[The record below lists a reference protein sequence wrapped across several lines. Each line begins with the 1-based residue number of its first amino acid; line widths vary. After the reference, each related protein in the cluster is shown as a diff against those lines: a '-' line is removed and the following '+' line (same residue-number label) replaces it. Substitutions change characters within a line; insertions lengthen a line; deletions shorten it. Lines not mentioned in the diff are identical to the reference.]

1 MKLLKYKLSIILP
14 TYNAQDYLM
23 DAINSIINQSIGFEN
38 IELIIID
45 DNSSDNTQSIIKE
58 VAGKYENIN
67 AIFMEDNSGSPSRG
81 RNIGI
86 QKSTTDYVMFID
98 NDDLYASDMC
108 EKMYDSI
115 VSQDVDVVTCKIEQ
129 TLNGVPIVTNS
140 FLNDISENYLLKSYE
155 DCPNL
160 VSTGMQMM
168 VWNKIIKKELLWEN
182 NIQFPEKDL
191 YEDLYFMLNVYINAD
206 GIYLMNDYKGYIYQ
220 VRKEEDAV
228 STSFQMSK
236 NTIFKFFNGFK
247 KIQDTLKDKGL
258 VFPSL
263 SGEMLGGFTKNFLL
277 TDMDEDSQKE
287 IIEGISPYLKS
298 YKINTNL
305 VNYKLLPNIL
315 INLGIKI
322 FSIYPK
328 GLIWLSK
335 LLKKI

>member
-1 MKLLKYKLSIILP
+1 MG
-14 TYNAQDYLM
+14 
-23 DAINSIINQSIGFEN
+23 AINSIINQSIGFEN

-58 VAGKYENIN
+58 VAKKYENIN
-67 AIFMEDNSGSPSRG
+67 AIFMDNNSGSPSRG

-108 EKMYDSI
+108 EKMFDSI
-115 VSQDVDVVTCKIEQ
+115 VSQNVDVVTCKIEKRI
-129 TLNGVPIVTNS
+129 NGVPVVSNS
-140 FLNDISENYLLKSYE
+140 FLNDISKNYLLKSYE
-155 DCPNL
+155 DCLGL

-168 VWNKIIKKELLWEN
+168 VWNKIIKKELLWKN
-182 NIQFPEKDL
+182 NIHFPEGKL
-191 YEDLYFMLNVYINAD
+191 YEDLYFMLNVYINAE

-220 VRKEEDAV
+220 VRKENDDV
-228 STSFQMSK
+228 STSHQMSK
-236 NTIFKFFNGFK
+236 ITIFKFFNGFK
-247 KIQDTLKDKGL
+247 KIQDTLKDNNL

-277 TDMDEDSQKE
+277 TDLDKDSQNE

-305 VNYKLLPNIL
+305 VNYNLLPNIL
-315 INLGIKI
+315 INLCIKI

-328 GLIWLSK
+328 AFIWFFNNLK
-335 LLKKI
+335 LLIKFNK